1 MLRLFLDQY
10 LSITVTVLPIAG
22 VVLSFGEDMI
32 RMALRRKKWNQLGEK
47 RKKQLRTSV
56 SMRIDPRGSKLSLG
70 TPSSTRSNEDNGAVG
85 LEMVTLGEKAA
96 EAERQMDDAQGE

>member
-1 MLRLFLDQY
+1 M
-10 LSITVTVLPIAG
+10 TVLPIAG
-22 VVLSFGEDMI
+22 VVLSFVEDMI

-70 TPSSTRSNEDNGAVG
+70 SAKATPKRSGEDDGAVG

-96 EAERQMDDAQGE
+96 EAERLMDDAQGE